1 MSKMARKDVQ
11 VDVTP
16 VYQAAGS
23 NGEVV
28 CEIDGPSS
36 AHTKGGVIK
45 LKSGQS
51 YNLKFTL
58 PSTAGVTFH
67 ATGDD
72 AFWCSSSTC
81 PTAKGTNGA
90 GLKNPSV
97 SSDQLTLTVE
107 ADPPTGKGLV
117 FYRLNFAGGGS
128 FDPVIIHD

>member
-1 MSKMARKDVQ
+1 MARKDV
-11 VDVTP
+11 DINVTP
-16 VYQAAGS
+16 VFQAAGG

-58 PSTAGVTFH
+58 PSTTGVTFH
-67 ATGDD
+67 ASGDD
-72 AFWCSSSTC
+72 AFWCNGSSC
-81 PTAKGTNGA
+81 PTAKGTYGG
-90 GLKNPSV
+90 GLNNPTV
-97 SSDQLTLTVE
+97 SSDQLTLTVQ
-107 ADPPTGKGLV
+107 ADPPAGTKGMA